1 MRSRPG
7 STYRRRHSRGAVRR
21 PTMRWLYMFVG
32 LALLAALLPPGA
44 ATAEAWTS
52 IYSGSETVTGPGV
65 DDPNPVELGVRFTVS
80 TPGSVS
86 AIRYYK
92 TSGNTGV
99 HVGSLWTSQGRRLA
113 KVTFSSETATGWQ
126 VARLAEPIPLRPGRT
141 YVASYHTN
149 TGRYAAKVGV
159 FANGATIGNSTI
171 RATSGVCR
179 YGSGGFPLTR
189 ESAAYFVDVFFTPKF
204 SASIGSDP
212 SPSQSATPSVP
223 TTSTPTS
230 TPTGTAAAPRRQ
242 LAHRRQWLAPR
253 RPRRLRIQRL
263 LHRNGSTQSAPYP
276 VGRGAQLL
284 EVITIA
290 SAVCQSRCRRM
301 G

>member
-1 MRSRPG
+1 MSSRPG
-7 STYRRRHSRGAVRR
+7 STPRRRHSRGAVRW
-21 PTMRWLYMFVG
+21 PTMRWLCTFVG
-32 LALLAALLPPGA
+32 LALLAALLPSGA

-65 DDPNPVELGVRFTVS
+65 DNPNPVELGVRFTVS

-99 HVGSLWTSQGRRLA
+99 HVGSLWTSHGRRLA

-149 TGRYAAKVGV
+149 TGRYAAEAGV

-171 RATSGVCR
+171 RATSGVRR
-179 YGSGGFPLTR
+179 YGAGGFPFTR
-189 ESAAYFVDVFFTPKF
+189 RAAAYFVDVIFTPQVSID
-204 SASIGSDP
+204 SAP
-212 SPSQSATPSVP
+212 TPSQSPTPS
-223 TTSTPTS
+223 
-230 TPTGTAAAPRRQ
+230 AAFTDFFAVCATDFFAVCATDFFAVCNSSGYAG
-242 LAHRRQWLAPR
+242 LDAYGYSGS
-253 RPRRLRIQRL
+253 
-263 LHRNGSTQSAPYP
+263 LHRTGRTQSAPYP
-276 VGRGAQLL
+276 VGRRSRLL
-284 EVITIA
+284 EVITIT
-290 SAVCQSRCRRM
+290 SAVCQSRRCRM